1 VTRIDP
7 GVVSLLAKLRGHERQ
22 AAEELEQWKSKASGS
37 TDPMRF
43 GKNRR
48 TNFRAHEHRLDEPTK
63 RTKSIVIPV
72 LLLLALLLYHP
83 LLSMV

>member
-22 AAEELEQWKSKASGS
+22 VAEELEQWKSKASGS

-48 TNFRAHEHRLDEPTK
+48 TNFRAHEHRLDKPTK